1 MKVDKSLWQKKT
13 LSDFFELQMGKT
25 PSRKDLSLWE
35 DGDTPWVSISD
46 MKDNRFISDAKEALS
61 KETISQCRI
70 PIIPIGTVIMS
81 FKLTIGKTCIVAKP
95 LVTNEAIMAFFP
107 KEGVEVDS
115 SFLAYALSALKWKG
129 NRAVKGITINK
140 KTISDKVFSLPPL
153 DQQVSIASELDAL
166 QEVINGYKA
175 QISDL
180 DALAQSIFLDTFGD
194 PITNTKSWNTKRL
207 SDVCLLTPSSELNE
221 SIVWSLSLEQIESQT
236 GIITEYVTINKD
248 DLGTSTFP
256 FDEEMVLYSKL
267 RPYLNKVVLPKY
279 KGYATTELVPLTP
292 DTSCL
297 NRIFL
302 AYLLRSKTVVST
314 LNCKTGG
321 ARMPRTN
328 MNYFRSFPIILPPNE
343 LQKQFALQVETIEQQ
358 KDLLSQ
364 QLADAEMLM
373 AERMQYYFS

>member
-1 MKVDKSLWQKKT
+1 MKVDKSSWVIVPFTKCVHTIKVKDAVQKK
-13 LSDFFELQMGKT
+13 DYKT
-25 PSRKDLSLWE
+25 AGLYPI
-35 DGDTPWVSISD
+35 VSQE
-46 MKDNRFISDAKEALS
+46 KEFISGFCNSEEHLNTDLGELIVFGDHTRILKFINFDFCVGADGVKVLRPVGNLYAKFLYYYLLWT
-61 KETISQCRI
+61 KI
-70 PIIPIGTVIMS
+70 PSNGYSRHFKFLKKLEVPYPPI
-81 FKLTIGKTCIVAKP
+81 
-95 LVTNEAIMAFFP
+95 NEQ
-107 KEGVEVDS
+107 
-115 SFLAYALSALKWKG
+115 Y
-129 NRAVKGITINK
+129 N
-140 KTISDKVFSLPPL
+140 
-153 DQQVSIASELDAL
+153 IASELDAL

-194 PITNTKSWNTKRL
+194 PITNPKSWNTKRL